1 MSLRER
7 TRPGLGIIEPCLP
20 SPAERPPSGPGWLHE
35 IKHDGFR
42 IMARRD
48 GPGEKLITRHGN
60 DFSSRFPVIVAA
72 VTALPAQSFLIAGE
86 AIVTNGDGLAV
97 FDLIRHKRHGDAAVL
112 VAFDLIELAGDDLRH
127 LSIEYRKR
135 KLAKLVRR
143 PDLGIV
149 LNEHYE
155 GDGEIIFKHACTGLG
170 GHRLETTWLALPLG
184 ALTALGQ
191 DQESGRT
198 GSEARGRGGLG
209 AVMAAHKQRK
219 LSSRGRSPAPESRRT
234 DSAPIRATVP
244 LIEQYY
250 VAVDRQ
256 LKSGFGTY
264 EAAEK
269 AAMEIKKRYPN
280 PQVTVFDAKKRSHT
294 AIEQPIAS
302 TKRRG

>member
-112 VAFDLIELAGDDLRH
+112 VAFDLIELDGDDLRH
-127 LSIEYRKR
+127 SSIEYRKR
-135 KLAKLVRR
+135 KLAKLVRLISALCSMSITR
-143 PDLGIV
+143 ATEKSFSNTPANWAVRASSRNDL
-149 LNEHYE
+149 
-155 GDGEIIFKHACTGLG
+155 A
-170 GHRLETTWLALPLG
+170 R
-184 ALTALGQ
+184 LTARGAH
-191 DQESGRT
+191 RI
-198 GSEARGRGGLG
+198 GSR
-209 AVMAAHKQRK
+209 
-219 LSSRGRSPAPESRRT
+219 SRIRPRR
-234 DSAPIRATVP
+234 
-244 LIEQYY
+244 Q
-250 VAVDRQ
+250 
-256 LKSGFGTY
+256 
-264 EAAEK
+264 
-269 AAMEIKKRYPN
+269 
-280 PQVTVFDAKKRSHT
+280 
-294 AIEQPIAS
+294 
-302 TKRRG
+302 